1 MTSLRHTLSALWL
14 LLVFHD
20 AYSVQISMKFGA
32 RKCFME
38 QVPRGATIYAEV
50 RTFSAANPI
59 DIDVFITNERG
70 IVVANKPA
78 ITEHKFTIQGT
89 TNNQGKSPFETY
101 RLCFLHQPHPHQV
114 KTPGETRVSF
124 NVRVGGGGVG
134 AQRVE
139 LLKRDRMDLT
149 NDKIQT
155 LEQDLNR
162 LLLQMDD
169 LKHQEEIL
177 SRYNS
182 ATSRHLVT
190 LSSLTSVIIVA
201 IGVMQFDAVKVAL
214 RKRKVI
220 P

>member
-1 MTSLRHTLSALWL
+1 MLPA
-14 LLVFHD
+14 LLVLGMLHE
-20 AYSVQISMKFGA
+20 AYSVQISMMFGA

-50 RTFSAANPI
+50 HTFSASNPL

-70 IVVANKPA
+70 IVVANKAA
-78 ITEHKFTIQGT
+78 ITDHKFTIQGS
-89 TNNQGKSPFETY
+89 TNNQGKPPFETY

-114 KTPGETRVSF
+114 TTPGETRVSF
-124 NVRVGGGGVG
+124 NVRIGGGGVG

-139 LLKRDRMDLT
+139 LLKRDHMDLT
-149 NDKIQT
+149 NDKIHN

-162 LLLQMDD
+162 LLLQIDD
-169 LKHQEEIL
+169 LKHQEEML

-201 IGVMQFDAVKVAL
+201 IGVMQFDAVKLAL